1 MCILQYQR
9 RRCSLSLIGAFC
21 FILGI
26 SSTTPAQ
33 ELPFAAA
40 IPSSGRD
47 FSGVEGADGHLPLIS
62 FNELPFA
69 LPASASPSSAY
80 SAPIGTT
87 LSSFRPVHTSVVVN
101 ASVQTA
107 LYGIAAPYHATQAEI
122 LAAAGSYGDAER
134 YLQMMP
140 SAVWLSDE
148 SNDLMIRGGN
158 PAENLFVVDGI
169 EVPNINHIAL
179 EGTTGGFTSMIDTS
193 TIGSVDMKPGV
204 YDARYSSR
212 LSSLIDIHTL
222 ENKNSVRSGEAEAG
236 ISGAGGFVDQPISKH
251 GSLLLTAHHSLLNFF
266 TNDIG
271 LNGVPIYTNGMAQLD
286 LSPGERDQI
295 TALSLNGE
303 DSIDI
308 QPCTGD
314 WLESLNIDTQYQ
326 GTQSTS
332 GLVWQHTHNPTA
344 ISTLTGS
351 YSLQSHNIAQQLQ
364 YPLSN
369 HKNCQQVQMGSSV
382 YQEETHDGIYNLGYG
397 HQRQF
402 HSWLFSF
409 GSTGRL
415 LSLNDA
421 VAQPAGQQSPFNANS
436 AWTDANSFTR
446 HLWTGQ
452 TGSYFEV
459 NGHPGTRWSASAG
472 LREETFA
479 LVGGQALEPQAS
491 IAFRINSHQALNAEF
506 GRSAQLAPT
515 INILSYAQNASL
527 KPLVDNQFSM
537 GANLWSTGP
546 AKLSLQAYHKSY
558 SNEPASTEY
567 PSLMMANMVDT
578 LGQQFV
584 WLPMTSVGRGQAEG
598 LEAILHLRAA
608 RRLQI
613 MGTASYGRT
622 RYAAADG
629 VMRPGNFDLPLVVNA
644 LATLHLPK
652 AIQLSLRNTFASGR
666 PYTPFNISA
675 SEQQNRGIYNLTQ
688 INALRGPLYNRFD
701 FQFSRDFHL
710 RRNQINVQA
719 GLENALNRENF
730 LGYAWM
736 DNCSA
741 MISCV
746 AKYTPYIEVTQM
758 PLFPSF
764 SAKYIF

>member
-1 MCILQYQR
+1 M
-9 RRCSLSLIGAFC
+9 GAFC

-33 ELPFAAA
+33 VASPQLPFAAA

-69 LPASASPSSAY
+69 LPASASPSSPY
-80 SAPIGTT
+80 SAPIGAT
-87 LSSFRPVHTSVVVN
+87 LSAFRPLHISVVVN
-101 ASVQTA
+101 ASEQTA
-107 LYGIAAPYHATQAEI
+107 QYGIAAPYHATQAEI

-140 SAVWLSDE
+140 SAVWNSDE

-158 PAENLFVVDGI
+158 PSENLFVVDGI

-179 EGTTGGFTSMIDTS
+179 EGSTGGFTSMIDTS

-222 ENKNSVRSGEAEAG
+222 GSKNAVRSGEAEMG
-236 ISGAGGFVDQPISKH
+236 ISGAGGFVDQPISQH
-251 GSLLLTAHHSLLNFF
+251 GSLLLTAHRSLLNFF
-266 TNDIG
+266 TKDIG
-271 LNGVPIYTNGMAQLD
+271 LNGVPIYTNGMARLD

-308 QPCTGD
+308 QPCADD
-314 WLESLNIDTQYQ
+314 WEESLNIDTQYQ

-351 YSLQSHNIAQQLQ
+351 YSLQSHNVAQQEQ
-364 YPLSN
+364 STAMGYGD
-369 HKNCQQVQMGSSV
+369 CQQSGATSV
-382 YQEETHDGIYNLGYG
+382 YQEETHDGIYNLGYSQ
-397 HQRQF
+397 QRQF

-421 VAQPAGQQSPFNANS
+421 VAQPAGQQSPFNANP

-446 HLWTGQ
+446 RLWTGQ

-459 NGHPGTRWSASAG
+459 NGHPSTRWSASAG

-491 IAFRINSHQALNAEF
+491 IAFRINGHQALNAEF

-527 KPLVDNQFSM
+527 KPLVANQFSI

-546 AKLSLQAYHKSY
+546 ARLSLQAYHKSY

-567 PSLMMANMVDT
+567 PSLMMANMVDM
-578 LGQQFV
+578 LGQQSV
-584 WLPMTSVGRGQAEG
+584 WLPMTSVGRGQSEG
-598 LEAILHLRAA
+598 LEATLHLRAA
-608 RRLQI
+608 RCLQI
-613 MGTASYGRT
+613 IGTASYSRT

-675 SEQQNRGIYNLTQ
+675 SEQQNRGIYDLTQ
-688 INALRGPLYNRFD
+688 INALRGPLYNRLD
-701 FQFSRDFHL
+701 VQFSRDFHL

-730 LGYAWM
+730 LGYAWL
-736 DNCSA
+736 DRCSA
-741 MISCV
+741 VISCL
-746 AKYTPYIEVTQM
+746 AQSAPYIEVAQM

-764 SAKYIF
+764 SAKYVF